1 MEIKN
6 NLFDLTE
13 EQSNMSKTMYNGKI
27 IKCLIA
33 PYHSYNELEKIV
45 EYTPTT
51 LLFPEREVSATQLSG
66 LISSIVYNQNIT
78 EEIRII
84 TTNQSII
91 LDMIDSSVRV
101 LSESGKVKDCPIKTF
116 MANIHD
122 IRYKIFENKLF
133 RDGKDETNYSKD
145 RINDIIT
152 EINSL
157 KTISNDKYNELKEK
171 ISTIGEDIIRN
182 KLMSMLNYIKK

>member
-1 MEIKN
+1 
-6 NLFDLTE
+6 
-13 EQSNMSKTMYNGKI
+13 
-27 IKCLIA
+27 
-33 PYHSYNELEKIV
+33 
-45 EYTPTT
+45 
-51 LLFPEREVSATQLSG
+51 
-66 LISSIVYNQNIT
+66 
-78 EEIRII
+78 
-84 TTNQSII
+84 
-91 LDMIDSSVRV
+91 
-101 LSESGKVKDCPIKTF
+101 